1 MRNLA
6 ELNQS
11 LTTVFYSHI
20 MSLGGVT
27 SIGQGGS
34 HQQGQGASAN
44 GESSGKEFSL
54 EKQQAGAAQA
64 ALVTADKAKQLRG
77 KTTQIVDRKKRNKKG
92 APRTILVDGEIYE
105 VFLLAIA

>member
-1 MRNLA
+1 MVL
-6 ELNQS
+6 
-11 LTTVFYSHI
+11 YSHI
-20 MSLGGVT
+20 MSLGGV
-27 SIGQGGS
+27 SNVGQSGQQFQGS
-34 HQQGQGASAN
+34 GANAG

-54 EKQQAGAAQA
+54 EKQQAGATQA
-64 ALVTADKAKQLRG
+64 ALVTAEKAKKLRG